1 VEEMTQQQLIKDLY
15 KSKFKVST
23 RVTKVQLGKKSERM
37 TKIFFVEAVKGLRQI
52 IETSENLR
60 EDQGID
66 LVGIEDQ
73 YYSVITSLL
82 RMSFSEAQ
90 IQLIDYYLFDMPIE
104 DDFQGK
110 IEVMKGKKTE
120 TYVFTTPEDLW
131 DVLKVVK

>member
-1 VEEMTQQQLIKDLY
+1 MTVQQQVKNLY
-15 KSKFKVST
+15 KSRFKIST
-23 RVTKVQLGKKSERM
+23 KVTKVQIGKKSERM
-37 TKIFFVEAVKGLRQI
+37 TRTFFVEAVKGLRQV
-52 IETSENLR
+52 IEASENLR

-73 YYSVITSLL
+73 YYNVITNLL
-82 RMSFSEAQ
+82 RMNFSEAQ

-110 IEVMKGKKTE
+110 IEVMKGKKVE

>member
-1 VEEMTQQQLIKDLY
+1 
-15 KSKFKVST
+15 
-23 RVTKVQLGKKSERM
+23 M

-82 RMSFSEAQ
+82 RMYFSEAQ

-110 IEVMKGKKTE
+110 IEVMK
-120 TYVFTTPEDLW
+120 
-131 DVLKVVK
+131 

>member
-1 VEEMTQQQLIKDLY
+1 MTR
-15 KSKFKVST
+15 T
-23 RVTKVQLGKKSERM
+23 
-37 TKIFFVEAVKGLRQI
+37 FFVEAVKGLRQV
-52 IETSENLR
+52 IEASENLR

-73 YYSVITSLL
+73 YYNVITNLL
-82 RMSFSEAQ
+82 RMNFSEAQ

-110 IEVMKGKKTE
+110 IEVMKGKKVE
-120 TYVFTTPEDLW
+120 IYVFTTPEDLW